1 VRLAQQRRL
10 KKRFPLVFRAFDPDR
25 RRRGTPLGER
35 TIECGPGWY
44 ALVAR
49 LARRLEAQIERLPR
63 TSQRQVFCVQVKEKF
78 GGLRFYMS
86 ATTTSMRATIDRA
99 TEESF
104 HVCEDC
110 GHPGKPRRRRGWV
123 ATLCDDHAKTRLGS
137 TDADAQR
144 NAWFLRSIRPVM
156 KRSAGH

>member
-1 VRLAQQRRL
+1 MKLAQQRRL

-49 LARRLEAQIERLPR
+49 LARRLEVQIDRLPR
-63 TSQRQVFCVQVKEKF
+63 RSQRQVFCVQVKEKF

-86 ATTTSMRATIDRA
+86 ATTTAMRDAIDRA
-99 TEESF
+99 TDESF
-104 HVCEDC
+104 HICEDC
-110 GHPGKPRRRRGWV
+110 GRPGKPRRRRGWV
-123 ATLCDDHAKTRLGS
+123 STLCQAHAKARLGP
-137 TDADAQR
+137 TDADTQR
-144 NAWFLRSIRPVM
+144 NEWFVHSVQIP
-156 KRSAGH
+156 KS